1 MGISDWTNLAGL
13 IQQRN
18 AWDSWE
24 SVVGKVQVFGRCFI
38 RYNMYLLMNRDVF
51 DSIVKLMLGIRHG
64 RKDLKAYLRP
74 WCTSTIFTK
83 GM

>member
-1 MGISDWTNLAGL
+1 MEISDWTNLAGL

-64 RKDLKAYLRP
+64 RKDLKPHLRP